1 MIELCDQLLD
11 EYVKINPT
19 INDFYLKK
27 EWMNKRHIQ
36 PNIYSEKYYNDI
48 LKVEK
53 RYLSILE
60 NKKELTKYDRIL
72 KDELIQSI
80 KYEEDYE
87 IYMYMPVSLMDN
99 ILISYVNECSGEGN
113 YVFNSDKDYED
124 FMNRLKSLN
133 GITNEIILKMKN
145 GIKNKVLLNKLTV
158 LDMIKNI
165 NNILTNNEYIHKLN
179 HKLKDKINK
188 EINKY
193 LVENLKKLTKFLSEE
208 YLDKCNGDL
217 GLCSYKGGKDY
228 YRNIVRNVAFPNSTP
243 EQIHKLG
250 KHELKRLLKIKD
262 EIQKKQGVKD
272 IDEYVMNEKS
282 YKFTTE
288 KEVLRELH
296 NLRERT
302 KKETEKYF
310 HDNKIGKYEIKT
322 VPSSFNQHFAFYM
335 SGDLENKKKG
345 TFFINTDNPTLL
357 NKKEMYVLSLHEGIP
372 GHHYETEFQNNSE
385 IPDYFKL
392 SSYDTYSEGWG
403 LYCESLGNYADNI
416 EYYFKNQYDIHRTLR
431 LIIDTGIHYYG
442 WSYDKCFKLMKKHL
456 HFDEKM
462 IHSEIIRYNDM
473 PGQALSY
480 KIGEKGILY
489 LKNNY
494 SGDIKDF
501 HDLILK
507 IGPCPLKDLFDNFLF
522 ASHSFS

>member
-60 NKKELTKYDRIL
+60 KKKELTKYDRIL

-87 IYMYMPVSLMDN
+87 IYMYMPVGLMDN

-165 NNILTNNEYIHKLN
+165 NNILVNNEYIHKLN

-193 LVENLKKLTKFLSEE
+193 LVENLRKFNKFLSEE
-208 YLDKCNGDL
+208 IF
-217 GLCSYKGGKDY
+217 
-228 YRNIVRNVAFPNSTP
+228 R
-243 EQIHKLG
+243 KL
-250 KHELKRLLKIKD
+250 
-262 EIQKKQGVKD
+262 
-272 IDEYVMNEKS
+272 
-282 YKFTTE
+282 
-288 KEVLRELH
+288 
-296 NLRERT
+296 
-302 KKETEKYF
+302 
-310 HDNKIGKYEIKT
+310 
-322 VPSSFNQHFAFYM
+322 
-335 SGDLENKKKG
+335 
-345 TFFINTDNPTLL
+345 
-357 NKKEMYVLSLHEGIP
+357 
-372 GHHYETEFQNNSE
+372 
-385 IPDYFKL
+385 
-392 SSYDTYSEGWG
+392 
-403 LYCESLGNYADNI
+403 
-416 EYYFKNQYDIHRTLR
+416 
-431 LIIDTGIHYYG
+431 
-442 WSYDKCFKLMKKHL
+442 
-456 HFDEKM
+456 
-462 IHSEIIRYNDM
+462 
-473 PGQALSY
+473 
-480 KIGEKGILY
+480 
-489 LKNNY
+489 
-494 SGDIKDF
+494 
-501 HDLILK
+501 
-507 IGPCPLKDLFDNFLF
+507 
-522 ASHSFS
+522 